1 MPAPAKPPRWAPRE
15 PGRVV
20 DMGVRGVSAGDKPG
34 EPMFKAGEKRAG
46 SRALLPP
53 PPPAAPRSLSDC
65 GLPYCRRGSMS
76 NCAPSGAAAAVA
88 GAVAV
93 AVSVAVAVAVAEEA
107 GGG

>member
-53 PPPAAPRSLSDC
+53 PPPPTPAPRSLSDC

-76 NCAPSGAAAAVA
+76 NCAPSGVAAAVA

-93 AVSVAVAVAVAEEA
+93 AVSVAVAEEA